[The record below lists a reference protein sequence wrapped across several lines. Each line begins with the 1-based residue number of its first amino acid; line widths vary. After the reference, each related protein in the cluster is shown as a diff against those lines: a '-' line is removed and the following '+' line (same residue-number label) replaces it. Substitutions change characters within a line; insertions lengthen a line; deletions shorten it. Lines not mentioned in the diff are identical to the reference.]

1 MNWHELDQITNLI
14 DLRCAAACKSL
25 KRLRSCTH
33 DIECTIVSGLAFIM
47 ALFLSTNE
55 ISLAQW
61 CLRARC
67 LLKGHKLVCAD
78 DKTSSVANGS
88 FRDISWK
95 SREAA
100 VKAKEAVKRTY
111 VSAI

>member
-1 MNWHELDQITNLI
+1 MFVAVVF

-33 DIECTIVSGLAFIM
+33 DIECTIVSGLAFTM
-47 ALFLSTNE
+47 DLFLSTNE
-55 ISLAQW
+55 ISLA
-61 CLRARC
+61 
-67 LLKGHKLVCAD
+67 GHRLVCSD

-95 SREAA
+95 SREAV
-100 VKAKEAVKRTY
+100 VKA
-111 VSAI
+111 